1 MSKTNDTEL
10 IAIVKTIP
18 KAKQRGRK
26 NEVYDMLY
34 EAIMKTEKGTKGKLN
49 INESKCG
56 NIRSGLISRRK
67 KDERGD
73 YKPFLLYTRNPIRKD
88 KKLVSAELYF
98 ERISIEEWNKR
109 EKAKEERKKSK

>member
-49 INESKCG
+49 IDEIKCG

-73 YKPFLLYTRNPIRKD
+73 YKPVLLYTRNPIRK
-88 KKLVSAELYF
+88 KVKSEREGSKGKMVMRLVSGELYF
-98 ERISIEEWNKR
+98 ERK
-109 EKAKEERKKSK
+109 